1 MSQRRTGSVLLQSVG
16 ATRQAPYLETGPPG
30 QVQPS
35 SGSRTQ
41 SSLPGSSGTAHSCRA
56 TGLLLTVTWAKGWES
71 SNDGFGSSSVHNSL
85 NDDLGPVTPLS
96 GLQSPH
102 WTRPVVTQGWACFTE
117 YQCSTETNSVA
128 KQFGETLNE
137 WGHPAAGL

>member
-1 MSQRRTGSVLLQSVG
+1 MLLQSVG

-30 QVQPS
+30 PVQPS

-41 SSLPGSSGTAHSCRA
+41 SSLPGSAGMAHSCRA

-71 SNDGFGSSSVHNSL
+71 SNDGFGSSSVYNPL
-85 NDDLGPVTPLS
+85 NNDLGPVAPLS

-102 WTRPVVTQGWACFTE
+102 
-117 YQCSTETNSVA
+117 
-128 KQFGETLNE
+128 
-137 WGHPAAGL
+137 